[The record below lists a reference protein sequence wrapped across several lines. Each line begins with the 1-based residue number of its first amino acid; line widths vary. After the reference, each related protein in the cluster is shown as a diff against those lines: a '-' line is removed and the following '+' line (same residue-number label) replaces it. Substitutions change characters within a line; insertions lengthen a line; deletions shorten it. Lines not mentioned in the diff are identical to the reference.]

1 VVGDIFI
8 KKGFNPNR
16 SHLMSTT
23 PTAEDPHRT
32 WHGGSI
38 RRADRIQSIGSH
50 GFLQEGI
57 LERIDAGR
65 IQPSG
70 NASGGN
76 RNNMGRQNGSRTAN
90 RKHKIDDG
98 DNCK

>member
-1 VVGDIFI
+1 MVGDIFI

-65 IQPSG
+65 IQPNGSTAG
-70 NASGGN
+70 GKSYDLGRQIGN
-76 RNNMGRQNGSRTAN
+76 RDENGR
-90 RKHKIDDG
+90 HKISDG
-98 DNCK
+98 GDRK